1 MNRHLKLAL
10 LGSCLL
16 TVAACAAPNREPDL
30 TTIQTNVDKTREGDF
45 GQFLYNLVE
54 AENKAQAAEDIK
66 ANLSDAAP
74 YLYTDL
80 PLRQKGVRLS
90 QEALDHRQKAEA
102 AFNRILDPIRARLA
116 YLESLHVPQSV
127 GSQKVSVYFDT
138 GSSKLR
144 AEDKAKLEQAA
155 NFLSQYPIAAV
166 EIQGYTDTQGSAA
179 SNKALAAR
187 RAAAVDAAMKKMGVP
202 IASAISVVGVGEQ
215 PGAPDNTKDQENR
228 RVDIVVEPHGT
239 YNKGQ

>member
-1 MNRHLKLAL
+1 MNRHFKLAL

-16 TVAACAAPNREPDL
+16 AVAACAGPNREPDL
-30 TTIQTNVDKTREGDF
+30 TNIQTNVDKTREGDF

-54 AENKAQAAEDIK
+54 AENKAQQAEDIK
-66 ANLSDAAP
+66 ADIDSAAP

-80 PLRQKGVRLS
+80 PLRQKGVRLAE
-90 QEALDHRQKAEA
+90 EAAEHRRKAEE

-127 GSQKVSVYFDT
+127 GPQKVSLYFDT
-138 GSSKLR
+138 GSSRIR
-144 AEDKAKLEQAA
+144 AEDKAKLEEAA
-155 NFLSQYPIAAV
+155 NFLSQYPIAHV
-166 EIQGYTDTQGSAA
+166 QIDGYTDTQGSVGA
-179 SNKALAAR
+179 NKALARR
-187 RAAAVDAAMKKMGVP
+187 RANAVAEAFKKIGVP
-202 IASAISVVGVGEQ
+202 LSTNTKIVAVGEQ

-228 RVDIVVEPHGT
+228 RVDLLVAPHGT